1 MKSAMPRAFRF
12 SIDRGGTFT
21 DVYAEV
27 PGEPGFRVVKLLSED
42 PAHYA
47 DAPRE
52 GIRRILEEVTGQ
64 PLPREG
70 FAADAVEW
78 IRMGTTVATNALLER
93 KGARTLLVTTKG
105 FGDLLQIGNQN
116 RPRIFD
122 LEIRKPELLYAQV
135 LEVDE
140 RVRLKRSDDQQVGTV
155 GTTGEEFLVL
165 QAPSLTNLRPA
176 LEQAKAAGIEAVAV
190 VFLHAYAFPF
200 HEQQVGKLAREIG
213 FAQVSLSHEV
223 MPMVKMVARGDTT
236 MVAAYLTPHIRQ
248 YLESFRSG
256 FADGLSQAQLL
267 FMQSDGGLTA
277 ADRFQGSNAILSGP
291 AGGVVGYAL
300 TTELGQPV
308 IGFDMGGT
316 STDVS
321 RYGGEWE
328 YTHESE
334 TAGVRIQ
341 APQLDIRTVAAG
353 GGSRLFF
360 RHGRFEVGPESAGA
374 HPGPVCYR
382 KQGHLA
388 VTDAN
393 LVLGR
398 LHPDYFPK
406 IFGPHENEALD
417 CEGSRQ
423 AMRAL
428 QAEINQEMKQ
438 CGQPPRSLEE
448 VALGFLQVANE
459 TMIRPIR
466 EVSVLRGFD
475 IQEHVLA
482 CFGGAGGQHAC
493 ALAREL
499 GISTVFVHRF
509 AGILSAYGIG
519 LADLATERQEPA
531 AEVLVKA
538 QDSGMEL
545 PATLQERLEALTQ
558 QAKDEL
564 QAQGCSK
571 ENLQVQRFLNLRYRG
586 TDTSLMI
593 PEPGDGDYAQA
604 FRETYRREYGFELE
618 REVLVD
624 DLRVRVV
631 SPSPG
636 LRKFPIPKA
645 TDAAVPL
652 DSTRCYFEGGWQET
666 PVFQCESLRAGHVVR
681 GPALLLQDTST
692 IVIEPDCQAEISEF
706 GDVVIAVE
714 ARSRREVGRDRDPVQ
729 LSIFGNLF
737 MSIAEQMGRTL
748 QRTAISTNIKERL
761 DFSCAVFD
769 GNGGLV
775 ANAPHQPV
783 HLGAMSEAVRQQ
795 VRLQGENLR
804 PGDVLVTN
812 HPQAGGSHL
821 PDITVI
827 TPVWHQDKPLFF
839 VASRGHHADIGG
851 ITPGSMPPFSR
862 TLAEEGA
869 CLKSFKLVEQG
880 AFNEEGITEL
890 LQAPAKL
897 PRRPGELPI
906 AGTRLL
912 ADNLS
917 DLKAQVAANQR
928 GIDLLQEMVQHW
940 SLEVVQA
947 YMQHIQDNAEEAVRQ
962 MLQRL
967 SLEAG
972 WPEVTTIAAEDC
984 LDDGSPICLQL
995 TIDRKDG
1002 SACFDFAGTG
1012 PELWGNLNTP
1022 RAVTHSAVLYALR
1035 CLIRQE
1041 IPLNQGCLNPIE
1053 IRIPEGSLL
1062 APSDEAA
1069 VVGGNVLTSQRLTDV
1084 ILKAFDAC
1092 AASQGCMNN
1101 LTFGNEG
1108 FGYYETIGGGAGAGP
1123 TWHGQSGVHTHMTN
1137 TRITDPEI
1145 LERRYPVLLRE
1156 FSIRQGSGGD
1166 GQFRGGDGLVRELEF
1181 LEPLQVAILS
1191 ERRSH
1196 SPFGMRGGL
1205 PGQRGRNL
1213 LQRKGGPLL
1222 NLGGKNEIRVQAGDR
1237 LRLETPGGGG
1247 WGAKRDR

>member
-1 MKSAMPRAFRF
+1 MANSFRF

-27 PGEPGFRVVKLLSED
+27 PGDPGFRVVKLLSED
-42 PAHYA
+42 PAHYS

-52 GIRRILEEVTGQ
+52 GIRRILEEVTGR
-64 PLPREG
+64 PYPKEG
-70 FAADAVEW
+70 FVSSDIDW

-93 KGARTLLVTTKG
+93 KGAKTLLVTTKG
-105 FGDLLQIGNQN
+105 FGDLLKIGNQN

-122 LEIRKPELLYAQV
+122 LEIRKPELLYQQV

-140 RVRLKRSDDQQVGTV
+140 RVRLSRSDDSQSGIV

-165 QAPSLTNLRPA
+165 EKPN
-176 LEQAKAAGIEAVAV
+176 LEQVRNSLEKAKQGGIEAVAV
-190 VFLHAYAFPF
+190 VFLHAYAFPQ
-200 HEQQVGKLAREIG
+200 HEQQVGALARELG
-213 FAQVSLSHEV
+213 FSQVSLSHEV

-248 YLESFRSG
+248 YLDSFRAG
-256 FADGLSQAQLL
+256 FLDGLEQSNLF

-300 TTELGQPV
+300 TTNLGKPV

-321 RYGGEWE
+321 RYSGDWE
-328 YTHESE
+328 HTHESE

-341 APQLDIRTVAAG
+341 AAQLDIRTVAAG

-360 RHGRFEVGPESAGA
+360 RQARFEVGPESAGA

-398 LHPDYFPK
+398 LHPDYFPQ
-406 IFGPHENEALD
+406 IFGSEENESLD
-417 CEGSRQ
+417 LTGART
-423 AMRAL
+423 AL
-428 QAEINQEMKQ
+428 QSLTNQINDEAASA
-438 CGQPPRSLEE
+438 GQLRRTVEE
-448 VALGFLQVANE
+448 VALGFLRVANE
-459 TMIRPIR
+459 NMIRPIR
-466 EVSVLRGFD
+466 EVSVQRGFD

-493 ALAREL
+493 ALARDL
-499 GISTVFVHRF
+499 GISLVFVHRF

-519 LADLATERQEPA
+519 LADLTTELQEPA
-531 AEVLVKA
+531 AEVLA
-538 QDSGMEL
+538 QVGDFSPALPNNLAERLTEL
-545 PATLQERLEALTQ
+545 VTQAASELQE
-558 QAKDEL
+558 
-564 QAQGCSK
+564 QGASSAT
-571 ENLQVQRFLNLRYRG
+571 LQVQRFLNLRYRG
-586 TDTSLMI
+586 TDTHLMI
-593 PEPGDGDYAQA
+593 REPDDGNYAQR
-604 FRETYRREYGFELE
+604 FRQTYLREYGFELE
-618 REVLVD
+618 REILVD

-631 SPSPG
+631 APSPS
-636 LRKFPIPKA
+636 LQKFKVSTAEGPAEPIDQ
-645 TDAAVPL
+645 TL
-652 DSTRCYFEGGWQET
+652 CYFENRWHQT
-666 PVFQCESLRAGHVVR
+666 PVFRCELLQAGHQIA

-692 IVIEPDCQAEISEF
+692 IVIEPDCRAEISEYR
-706 GDVVIAVE
+706 DVLIHVK
-714 ARSRREVGRDRDPVQ
+714 ARTHQEVGITRDPIQ

-748 QRTAISTNIKERL
+748 QRTSISTNIKERL
-761 DFSCAVFD
+761 DFSCAIFD
-769 GNGGLV
+769 STGGLV
-775 ANAPHQPV
+775 ANAPHVPV

-795 VRLQGENLR
+795 VRIQGDNLR

-827 TPVWHQDKPLFF
+827 TPCWKDEQPLFY
-839 VASRGHHADIGG
+839 VANRGHHADIGG

-862 TLAEEGA
+862 KLAEEGA
-869 CLKSFKLVEQG
+869 CLKSFKLVENG
-880 AFNEEGITEL
+880 IFNEVGITKL
-890 LQAPAKL
+890 LQAPAQL
-897 PRRPGELPI
+897 SQLPGELPI

-912 ADNLS
+912 TDNLS

-928 GIDLLQEMVQHW
+928 GIDLLQEMVQNW
-940 SLEVVQA
+940 SLEVVQG
-947 YMQHIQDNAEEAVRQ
+947 YMKHIQDNAEESVRM
-962 MLQRL
+962 MLQEL
-967 SLEAG
+967 SAREELPQVG
-972 WPEVTTIAAEDC
+972 TIHAVDY
-984 LDDGSPICLQL
+984 LDDGSPIRLAL
-995 TIDRKDG
+995 TIDRRDG

-1012 PELWGNLNTP
+1012 TELWGNLNAP
-1022 RAVTHSAVLYALR
+1022 KAVTHSAVLYALR

-1041 IPLNQGCLNPIE
+1041 MPLNQGCLNSIE
-1053 IRIPEGSLL
+1053 IRIPDGSLL
-1062 APSDEAA
+1062 SPSEEAA
-1069 VVGGNVLTSQRLTDV
+1069 VVGGNVLTSQRIIDV
-1084 ILKAFDAC
+1084 ILKAFRVC

-1101 LTFGNEG
+1101 LTFGNER

-1123 TWHGQSGVHTHMTN
+1123 SWHGQSGVHTHMTN

-1145 LERRYPVLLRE
+1145 MERRYPVLLRE
-1156 FSIRQGSGGD
+1156 FSIRKGSGGKGEFD
-1166 GQFRGGDGLVRELEF
+1166 GGDGLVRELEF
-1181 LEPLQVAILS
+1181 LEKLQVAILS

-1196 SPFGMRGGL
+1196 APYGMLGGED
-1205 PGQRGRNL
+1205 GECGRNL
-1213 LQRKGGPLL
+1213 FLRKNGQVL
-1222 NLGGKNEIRVQAGDR
+1222 NLGGKNEIQAHPHDR
-1237 LRLETPGGGG
+1237 FRIETPGGGG
-1247 WGAKRDR
+1247 WGVKKK

>member
-1 MKSAMPRAFRF
+1 MANSFRF

-42 PAHYA
+42 PAHYP

-52 GIRRILEEVTGQ
+52 GIRRILEEVTGH
-64 PLPREG
+64 PYPKEG
-70 FAADAVEW
+70 FVSSDIDW

-93 KGARTLLVTTKG
+93 KGAKTLLVITKG

-122 LEIRKPELLYAQV
+122 LEIRKPELLYQQV

-140 RVRLKRSDDQQVGTV
+140 RVRLRRADDLHPGIV
-155 GTTGEEFLVL
+155 GTTGEEFLILEKPNLEKVCN
-165 QAPSLTNLRPA
+165 SL
-176 LEQAKAAGIEAVAV
+176 EEAKQAGIEAVAV
-190 VFLHAYAFPF
+190 VFLHAYAFPQ
-200 HEQQVGKLAREIG
+200 HEQDVGALARELG
-213 FAQVSLSHEV
+213 FTQVSLSHEV

-248 YLESFRSG
+248 YLNSFRSG
-256 FADGLSQAQLL
+256 FSDGLEQSNLF

-300 TTELGQPV
+300 TTDLGKPV

-321 RYGGEWE
+321 RYGGDWE
-328 YTHESE
+328 HTRESE

-360 RHGRFEVGPESAGA
+360 RQGRFEVGPESAGA

-398 LHPDYFPK
+398 LHPDYFPQ
-406 IFGPHENEALD
+406 IFGPQENEPLD
-417 CEGSRQ
+417 
-423 AMRAL
+423 RASARTVL
-428 QAEINQEMKQ
+428 QSLTDQINDETAST
-438 CGQPPRSLEE
+438 GQSGWTVEE
-448 VALGFLQVANE
+448 VALGFLRVANE

-466 EVSVLRGFD
+466 EVSVQRGFD

-493 ALAREL
+493 ALARDL
-499 GISTVFVHRF
+499 GISLVFVHRF

-519 LADLATERQEPA
+519 LADLTTERQEPA
-531 AEVLVKA
+531 AEVLA
-538 QDSGMEL
+538 QVGDLSPTLPSNLAERLTEL
-545 PATLQERLEALTQ
+545 SAQATAELQE
-558 QAKDEL
+558 
-564 QAQGCSK
+564 QGASSST
-571 ENLQVQRFLNLRYRG
+571 LQVQHFLNLSYQG
-586 TDTSLMI
+586 TDTHLMI
-593 PEPGDGDYAQA
+593 REPEDGNYALS
-604 FRETYRREYGFELE
+604 FRQTYLREYGFELK
-618 REVLVD
+618 REILVN
-624 DLRVRVV
+624 DLRVRVI
-631 SPSPG
+631 SPSPS
-636 LRKFPIPKA
+636 LQKFKVPPSEGPAEPI
-645 TDAAVPL
+645 DQ
-652 DSTRCYFEGGWQET
+652 TRCYFENGWHQT
-666 PVFQCESLRAGHVVR
+666 PVFRCELLKAGHQIS

-692 IVIEPDCQAEISEF
+692 IVIELDCRAEISEY
-706 GDVVIAVE
+706 GDVLIHVE
-714 ARSRREVGRDRDPVQ
+714 APTHREVGITRDPIQ

-748 QRTAISTNIKERL
+748 QRTSISTNIKERL
-761 DFSCAVFD
+761 DFSCAIFD
-769 GNGGLV
+769 STGGLV
-775 ANAPHQPV
+775 ANAPHLPV

-795 VRLQGENLR
+795 VRIQGDNLR

-827 TPVWHQDKPLFF
+827 TPCWQDGQPLFY

-869 CLKSFKLVEQG
+869 CLKSFKLVENG
-880 AFNEEGITEL
+880 IFNEAGITEL
-890 LQAPAKL
+890 LEAPARI
-897 PRRPGELPI
+897 PRLPGELPI

-912 ADNLS
+912 ADNIS

-928 GIDLLQEMVQHW
+928 GIDLIQEMVEHW

-947 YMQHIQDNAEEAVRQ
+947 YMKHIQDNAEESVRL
-962 MLQRL
+962 MLQQL
-967 SLEAG
+967 SVGKNL
-972 WPEVTTIAAEDC
+972 PEVGTIYAVDY
-984 LDDGSPICLQL
+984 LDDGSPICLAL
-995 TIDRKDG
+995 TIDRRDG

-1012 PELWGNLNTP
+1012 TELWGNLNAP
-1022 RAVTHSAVLYALR
+1022 KAVTYSAVLYALR
-1035 CLIRQE
+1035 SLIHQDM
-1041 IPLNQGCLNPIE
+1041 PLNQGCLNSIK
-1053 IRIPEGSLL
+1053 IRIPNGSLL
-1062 APSDEAA
+1062 SPSEEAA
-1069 VVGGNVLTSQRLTDV
+1069 VVGGNVLTSQRITDV
-1084 ILKAFDAC
+1084 ILKAFGAC

-1101 LTFGNEG
+1101 LTFGNER

-1123 TWHGQSGVHTHMTN
+1123 SWHGQSGVHTHMTN

-1145 LERRYPVLLRE
+1145 LERHYPVLLRE
-1156 FSIRQGSGGD
+1156 FSIRKGSGGK
-1166 GQFRGGDGLVRELEF
+1166 GEFNGGDGLVRELEF
-1181 LEPLQVAILS
+1181 LEKLQVAILS

-1196 SPFGMRGGL
+1196 APYGMAGGKD
-1205 PGQRGRNL
+1205 GRCGRNL
-1213 LQRKGGPLL
+1213 FLRKNGPAL
-1222 NLGGKNEIRVQAGDR
+1222 NLGGKNEIQAQSQDR
-1237 LRLETPGGGG
+1237 FRIETPGGGG
-1247 WGAKRDR
+1247 WGQVKDS

>member
-1 MKSAMPRAFRF
+1 MANSFRF

-27 PGEPGFRVVKLLSED
+27 PGDPGFRVVKLLSED
-42 PAHYA
+42 PAHYS

-52 GIRRILEEVTGQ
+52 GIRRILEEVTGR
-64 PLPREG
+64 PYPKEG
-70 FAADAVEW
+70 FVSSDIDW

-93 KGARTLLVTTKG
+93 KGAKTLLVTTKG
-105 FGDLLQIGNQN
+105 FGDLLKIGNQN

-122 LEIRKPELLYAQV
+122 LEIRKPELLYQQV

-140 RVRLKRSDDQQVGTV
+140 RVRLSRSDDSQSGIV

-165 QAPSLTNLRPA
+165 EKPN
-176 LEQAKAAGIEAVAV
+176 LEQVRNSLEKAKQGGIEAVAV
-190 VFLHAYAFPF
+190 VFLHAYAFPQ
-200 HEQQVGKLAREIG
+200 HEQQVGALARELG
-213 FAQVSLSHEV
+213 FSQVSLSHEV

-248 YLESFRSG
+248 YLDSFRAG
-256 FADGLSQAQLL
+256 FLDGLEQSNLF

-300 TTELGQPV
+300 TTNLGKPV

-321 RYGGEWE
+321 RYSGDWE
-328 YTHESE
+328 HTHESE

-341 APQLDIRTVAAG
+341 AAQLDIRTVAAG

-360 RHGRFEVGPESAGA
+360 RQARFEVGPESAGA

-398 LHPDYFPK
+398 LHPDYFPQ
-406 IFGPHENEALD
+406 IFGSEENESLD
-417 CEGSRQ
+417 LTGART
-423 AMRAL
+423 AL
-428 QAEINQEMKQ
+428 QSLTNQINDEAASA
-438 CGQPPRSLEE
+438 GQLRRTVEE
-448 VALGFLQVANE
+448 VALGFLRVANE
-459 TMIRPIR
+459 NMIRPIR
-466 EVSVLRGFD
+466 EVSVQRGFD

-493 ALAREL
+493 ALARDL
-499 GISTVFVHRF
+499 GISLVFVHRF

-519 LADLATERQEPA
+519 LADLTTELQEPA
-531 AEVLVKA
+531 AEVLA
-538 QDSGMEL
+538 QVGDFSPALPNNLAERLTEL
-545 PATLQERLEALTQ
+545 VTQAASELQE
-558 QAKDEL
+558 
-564 QAQGCSK
+564 QGASSAT
-571 ENLQVQRFLNLRYRG
+571 LQVQRFLNLRYRG
-586 TDTSLMI
+586 TDTHLMI
-593 PEPGDGDYAQA
+593 REPDDGNYAQR
-604 FRETYRREYGFELE
+604 FRQTYLREYGFELE
-618 REVLVD
+618 REILVD

-631 SPSPG
+631 APSPS
-636 LRKFPIPKA
+636 LQKFKVPTAEGPAEPIDQ
-645 TDAAVPL
+645 TL
-652 DSTRCYFEGGWQET
+652 CYFENRWHQT
-666 PVFQCESLRAGHVVR
+666 PVFRCELLQAGHQIA

-692 IVIEPDCQAEISEF
+692 IVIEPDCRAEISEYR
-706 GDVVIAVE
+706 DVLIHVK
-714 ARSRREVGRDRDPVQ
+714 ARTHREVGITRDPIQ

-748 QRTAISTNIKERL
+748 QRTSISTNIKERL
-761 DFSCAVFD
+761 DFSCAIFD
-769 GNGGLV
+769 STGGLV
-775 ANAPHQPV
+775 ANAPHVPV

-795 VRLQGENLR
+795 VRIQGDNLR

-827 TPVWHQDKPLFF
+827 TPCWKDEQTLFY
-839 VASRGHHADIGG
+839 VANRGHHADIGG

-862 TLAEEGA
+862 KLAEEGA
-869 CLKSFKLVEQG
+869 RLKSFKLVENG
-880 AFNEEGITEL
+880 IFNEVGITEL
-890 LQAPAKL
+890 LQAPAQL
-897 PRRPGELPI
+897 SQLPGELPI

-912 ADNLS
+912 TDNLS

-928 GIDLLQEMVQHW
+928 GIDLLQEMVQNW
-940 SLEVVQA
+940 SLEVVQG
-947 YMQHIQDNAEEAVRQ
+947 YMKHIQDNAEESVRM
-962 MLQRL
+962 MLQEL
-967 SLEAG
+967 SAREELPQVG
-972 WPEVTTIAAEDC
+972 TIHAVDY
-984 LDDGSPICLQL
+984 LDDGSPIRLAL
-995 TIDRKDG
+995 TIDRRDG

-1012 PELWGNLNTP
+1012 TELWGNLNAP
-1022 RAVTHSAVLYALR
+1022 KAVTHSAVLYALR

-1041 IPLNQGCLNPIE
+1041 MPLNQGCLNSIE
-1053 IRIPEGSLL
+1053 IHIPDGSLL
-1062 APSDEAA
+1062 SPSEEAD
-1069 VVGGNVLTSQRLTDV
+1069 VVGGNVLTSQRVIDV
-1084 ILKAFDAC
+1084 ILKAFRVC

-1101 LTFGNEG
+1101 LTFGNER

-1123 TWHGQSGVHTHMTN
+1123 SWHGQSGVHTHMTN

-1145 LERRYPVLLRE
+1145 MERRYPVLLRE
-1156 FSIRQGSGGD
+1156 FSIRKGSGGKGEFD
-1166 GQFRGGDGLVRELEF
+1166 GGDGLVRELEF
-1181 LEPLQVAILS
+1181 LEKLQVAILS

-1196 SPFGMRGGL
+1196 APYGMLGGED
-1205 PGQRGRNL
+1205 GQCGRNL
-1213 LQRKGGPLL
+1213 FLRRNGQVL
-1222 NLGGKNEIRVQAGDR
+1222 NLGGKNEIQAHPHDR
-1237 LRLETPGGGG
+1237 FRIETPGGGG
-1247 WGAKRDR
+1247 WGVKKK

>member
-1 MKSAMPRAFRF
+1 MANSFRF

-42 PAHYA
+42 PAHYP

-52 GIRRILEEVTGQ
+52 GIRRILEEVTGH
-64 PLPREG
+64 PYPKEG
-70 FAADAVEW
+70 FVSSDIDW

-93 KGARTLLVTTKG
+93 KGAKTLLVITKG

-122 LEIRKPELLYAQV
+122 LEIRKPELLYQQV

-140 RVRLKRSDDQQVGTV
+140 RVRLRRADDLHPGIV
-155 GTTGEEFLVL
+155 GTTGEEFLILEKPNLEKVCN
-165 QAPSLTNLRPA
+165 SL
-176 LEQAKAAGIEAVAV
+176 EEAKQAGIKAVAV
-190 VFLHAYAFPF
+190 VFLHAYAFPQ
-200 HEQQVGKLAREIG
+200 HEQDVGALARELG
-213 FAQVSLSHEV
+213 FTQVSLSHEV

-248 YLESFRSG
+248 YLNSFRSG
-256 FADGLSQAQLL
+256 FSDGLEQSNLF

-300 TTELGQPV
+300 TTDLGKPV

-321 RYGGEWE
+321 RYGGDWE
-328 YTHESE
+328 HTRESE

-360 RHGRFEVGPESAGA
+360 RQGRFEVGPESAGA

-398 LHPDYFPK
+398 LHPDYFPQ
-406 IFGPHENEALD
+406 IFGLQENEPLD
-417 CEGSRQ
+417 LAGARTV
-423 AMRAL
+423 L
-428 QAEINQEMKQ
+428 QSLTDQINDETAST
-438 CGQPPRSLEE
+438 GQSGWTVEE
-448 VALGFLQVANE
+448 VALGFLRVANE

-466 EVSVLRGFD
+466 EVSVQRGFD

-493 ALAREL
+493 ALARDL
-499 GISTVFVHRF
+499 GISLVFVHRF

-519 LADLATERQEPA
+519 LADLTTERQEPA
-531 AEVLVKA
+531 AEVLA
-538 QDSGMEL
+538 QVGDLSPTLPSNLAERLTEL
-545 PATLQERLEALTQ
+545 SAQAAAELQE
-558 QAKDEL
+558 
-564 QAQGCSK
+564 QGASSST
-571 ENLQVQRFLNLRYRG
+571 LQVQHFLNLSYQG
-586 TDTSLMI
+586 TDTHLMI
-593 PEPGDGDYAQA
+593 REPEDGNYALS
-604 FRETYRREYGFELE
+604 FRQTYLREYGFELE
-618 REVLVD
+618 REILVN
-624 DLRVRVV
+624 DLRVRVI
-631 SPSPG
+631 SPSPS
-636 LRKFPIPKA
+636 LQKFKVPPSEGPAEPI
-645 TDAAVPL
+645 DQ
-652 DSTRCYFEGGWQET
+652 TRCYFENGWHQT
-666 PVFQCESLRAGHVVR
+666 PVFRCELLKAGHQIS

-692 IVIEPDCQAEISEF
+692 IVIELDCRAEISEY
-706 GDVVIAVE
+706 GDVLIHVE
-714 ARSRREVGRDRDPVQ
+714 APTHREVGITRDPIH

-748 QRTAISTNIKERL
+748 QRTSISTNIKERL
-761 DFSCAVFD
+761 DFSCAIFD
-769 GNGGLV
+769 STGGLV
-775 ANAPHQPV
+775 ANAPHLPV

-795 VRLQGENLR
+795 VRIQGDNLR

-827 TPVWHQDKPLFF
+827 TPCWQDGQPLFY

-869 CLKSFKLVEQG
+869 CLKSFKLVENG
-880 AFNEEGITEL
+880 IFNEAGITEL
-890 LQAPAKL
+890 LEAPARI
-897 PRRPGELPI
+897 PRLPGELPI

-912 ADNLS
+912 ADNIS

-928 GIDLLQEMVQHW
+928 GIDLIQEMVEHW

-947 YMQHIQDNAEEAVRQ
+947 YMKHIQDNAEESVRL
-962 MLQRL
+962 MLQQL
-967 SLEAG
+967 SVGKNL
-972 WPEVTTIAAEDC
+972 PEVGTIHAVDY
-984 LDDGSPICLQL
+984 LDDGSPICLAL
-995 TIDRKDG
+995 TIDRHDG

-1012 PELWGNLNTP
+1012 TELWGNLNAP
-1022 RAVTHSAVLYALR
+1022 KAVTYSAVLYALR
-1035 CLIRQE
+1035 SLIRQDM
-1041 IPLNQGCLNPIE
+1041 PLNQGCLNSIK
-1053 IRIPEGSLL
+1053 IRIPNGSLL
-1062 APSDEAA
+1062 SPSEEAA
-1069 VVGGNVLTSQRLTDV
+1069 VVGGNVLTSQRITDV
-1084 ILKAFDAC
+1084 ILKAFGAC

-1101 LTFGNEG
+1101 LTFGNER

-1123 TWHGQSGVHTHMTN
+1123 SWHGQSGVHTHMTN

-1156 FSIRQGSGGD
+1156 FSIRKGSGGK
-1166 GQFRGGDGLVRELEF
+1166 GEFNGGDGLVRELEF
-1181 LEPLQVAILS
+1181 LEKLQVAILS

-1196 SPFGMRGGL
+1196 APYGMAGGKD
-1205 PGQRGRNL
+1205 GRCGRNL
-1213 LQRKGGPLL
+1213 FLRKNGPAL
-1222 NLGGKNEIRVQAGDR
+1222 NLGGKNEIQAQSQDR
-1237 LRLETPGGGG
+1237 FRIETPGGGG
-1247 WGAKRDR
+1247 WGQVKDS

>member
-1 MKSAMPRAFRF
+1 MVNSFRF

-42 PAHYA
+42 PAHYP

-52 GIRRILEEVTGQ
+52 GIRRILEEVTGR
-64 PLPREG
+64 PYPKEG
-70 FAADAVEW
+70 FVSSDIDW

-93 KGARTLLVTTKG
+93 KGAKTLLVITKG

-122 LEIRKPELLYAQV
+122 LEIRKPELLYQQV
-135 LEVDE
+135 LEIDE
-140 RVRLKRSDDQQVGTV
+140 RVRLRRTDESMPGVV
-155 GTTGEEFLVL
+155 GTTGEEFLILEKPNL
-165 QAPSLTNLRPA
+165 QQVRASL
-176 LEQAKAAGIEAVAV
+176 EEAKQSGIEAVAV
-190 VFLHAYAFPF
+190 VFLHAYAFPK
-200 HEQQVGKLAREIG
+200 HEQQVGALARELG

-248 YLESFRSG
+248 YLDSFRSG
-256 FADGLSQAQLL
+256 FSDGLKQSNLF

-277 ADRFQGSNAILSGP
+277 ADHFQGSNAILSGP

-300 TTELGQPV
+300 TTDLGKPV

-321 RYGGEWE
+321 RYGGYWE
-328 YTHESE
+328 HTHESE

-360 RHGRFEVGPESAGA
+360 RQGRFEVGPESAGA

-382 KQGHLA
+382 KHGHLA

-398 LHPDYFPK
+398 LHPDYFPQ
-406 IFGPHENEALD
+406 IFGPHENEPLD
-417 CEGSRQ
+417 LVGARTV
-423 AMRAL
+423 L
-428 QAEINQEMKQ
+428 QSLTDQINHEAASA
-438 CGQPPRSLEE
+438 GQPSWSVEE
-448 VALGFLQVANE
+448 VALGFLRVANE

-466 EVSVLRGFD
+466 EVSVQRGFD

-493 ALAREL
+493 ALARDL
-499 GISTVFVHRF
+499 GISLVFVHRF

-519 LADLATERQEPA
+519 LADLTIERQEPA
-531 AEVLVKA
+531 AEVLA
-538 QDSGMEL
+538 QVGDLSPTLPINLAERLTEL
-545 PATLQERLEALTQ
+545 AHQAASELQE
-558 QAKDEL
+558 
-564 QAQGCSK
+564 QGASYST
-571 ENLQVQRFLNLRYRG
+571 LQVQRFLNLRYQG
-586 TDTSLMI
+586 TDTNLMI
-593 PEPGDGDYAQA
+593 REPEDGNYAQS
-604 FRETYRREYGFELE
+604 FRQTYLREFGFELD
-618 REVLVD
+618 REILVD

-631 SPSPG
+631 SPSPS
-636 LRKFPIPKA
+636 LQKFKVPPAEGTAQPI
-645 TDAAVPL
+645 DQ
-652 DSTRCYFEGGWQET
+652 TRCYFENGWVQT
-666 PVFQCESLRAGHVVR
+666 PVFRCELLQAGHHIA

-692 IVIEPDCQAEISEF
+692 IVIEPDCRAEISEY
-706 GDVVIAVE
+706 GDVLIHVD
-714 ARSRREVGRDRDPVQ
+714 ARTHREVGITQDPIQ

-748 QRTAISTNIKERL
+748 QRTSISTNIKERL
-761 DFSCAVFD
+761 DFSCAIFD
-769 GNGGLV
+769 STGGLV
-775 ANAPHQPV
+775 ANAPHLPV

-795 VRLQGENLR
+795 VWIQGNNLR

-827 TPVWHQDKPLFF
+827 TPCWQDGQPLFY

-869 CLKSFKLVEQG
+869 RLKSFKLVEKG
-880 AFNEEGITEL
+880 IFNETGITEL
-890 LQAPAKL
+890 LKAPAQV
-897 PRRPGELPI
+897 PRLPGELPI
-906 AGTRLL
+906 AGARLL
-912 ADNLS
+912 ADNIS

-928 GIDLLQEMVQHW
+928 GIDLLQEMIEHW
-940 SLEVVQA
+940 SLEGVQA
-947 YMQHIQDNAEEAVRQ
+947 YMKHIQDNAEQSVRL
-962 MLQRL
+962 MLQQL
-967 SLEAG
+967 SVRENL
-972 WPEVTTIAAEDC
+972 PEVGTIHAVDY
-984 LDDGSPICLQL
+984 LDDGSPICLAL
-995 TIDRKDG
+995 TIDRRDG

-1012 PELWGNLNTP
+1012 TELWGNLNTP
-1022 RAVTHSAVLYALR
+1022 RAVTYSAVLYALR
-1035 CLIRQE
+1035 CLIHQDM
-1041 IPLNQGCLNPIE
+1041 PLNQGCLNSIE
-1053 IRIPEGSLL
+1053 VRIPEGSLL
-1062 APSDEAA
+1062 SPSEEAA
-1069 VVGGNVLTSQRLTDV
+1069 VVGGNVLTSQRITDV
-1084 ILKAFDAC
+1084 ILKAFGAC

-1101 LTFGNEG
+1101 LTFGNER

-1123 TWHGQSGVHTHMTN
+1123 GWHGQSGVHTHMTN

-1156 FSIRQGSGGD
+1156 FSIRKGSGGE
-1166 GQFRGGDGLVRELEF
+1166 GEFNGGDGLVRELEF
-1181 LEPLQVAILS
+1181 LEKLQVAILS

-1196 SPFGMRGGL
+1196 APYGMAGGED
-1205 PGQRGRNL
+1205 GRCGRNL
-1213 LQRKGGPLL
+1213 FLLNNGPTL
-1222 NLGGKNEIRVQAGDR
+1222 NLGGKNEILAQPGDR
-1237 LRLETPGGGG
+1237 FRIETPGGGG
-1247 WGAKRDR
+1247 WGVIKK

>member
-1 MKSAMPRAFRF
+1 MANSFRF

-27 PGEPGFRVVKLLSED
+27 PGDPGFRVVKLLSED
-42 PAHYA
+42 PAHYS

-52 GIRRILEEVTGQ
+52 GIRRILEEVTGR
-64 PLPREG
+64 PYPKEG
-70 FAADAVEW
+70 FVSSDIDW

-93 KGARTLLVTTKG
+93 KGAKTLLVTTKG
-105 FGDLLQIGNQN
+105 FGDLLKIGNQN

-122 LEIRKPELLYAQV
+122 LEIRKPELLYQQV

-140 RVRLKRSDDQQVGTV
+140 RVRLSRSDDSQSGIV

-165 QAPSLTNLRPA
+165 EKPN
-176 LEQAKAAGIEAVAV
+176 LEQVRNSLEKAKQGGIEAVAV
-190 VFLHAYAFPF
+190 VFLHAYAFPQ
-200 HEQQVGKLAREIG
+200 HEQQVGALARELG
-213 FAQVSLSHEV
+213 FSQVSLSHEV

-248 YLESFRSG
+248 YLDSFRAG
-256 FADGLSQAQLL
+256 FLDGLEQSSLF

-300 TTELGQPV
+300 TTNLGKPV

-321 RYGGEWE
+321 RYSGDWE
-328 YTHESE
+328 HTHESE

-341 APQLDIRTVAAG
+341 AAQLDIRTVAAG

-360 RHGRFEVGPESAGA
+360 RQGRFEVGPESAGA

-398 LHPDYFPK
+398 LHPDYFPQ
-406 IFGPHENEALD
+406 IFGSEENESLD
-417 CEGSRQ
+417 LTGART
-423 AMRAL
+423 AL
-428 QAEINQEMKQ
+428 QSLTNQINDEAASA
-438 CGQPPRSLEE
+438 GQLRRTVEE
-448 VALGFLQVANE
+448 VALGFLRVANE
-459 TMIRPIR
+459 NMIRPIR
-466 EVSVLRGFD
+466 EVSVQRGFD

-493 ALAREL
+493 ALARDL
-499 GISTVFVHRF
+499 GISLVFVHRF

-519 LADLATERQEPA
+519 LADLTTELQEPA
-531 AEVLVKA
+531 ADVLA
-538 QDSGMEL
+538 QVGDFSPALPNNLAERLTEL
-545 PATLQERLEALTQ
+545 VTQAASELQE
-558 QAKDEL
+558 
-564 QAQGCSK
+564 QGASSAT
-571 ENLQVQRFLNLRYRG
+571 LQVQRFLNLRYRG
-586 TDTSLMI
+586 TDTHLMI
-593 PEPGDGDYAQA
+593 REPDDGNYAQR
-604 FRETYRREYGFELE
+604 FRQTYLREYGFELE
-618 REVLVD
+618 REILVD

-631 SPSPG
+631 APSPS
-636 LRKFPIPKA
+636 LQKFKVPTAEGPAEPIDQ
-645 TDAAVPL
+645 TL
-652 DSTRCYFEGGWQET
+652 CYFENRWHQT
-666 PVFQCESLRAGHVVR
+666 PVFRCELLQAGHQIA

-692 IVIEPDCQAEISEF
+692 IVIEPDCRAEISEYR
-706 GDVVIAVE
+706 DVLIHVK
-714 ARSRREVGRDRDPVQ
+714 ARTHREVGITRDPIQ

-748 QRTAISTNIKERL
+748 QRTSISTNIKERL
-761 DFSCAVFD
+761 DFSCAIFD
-769 GNGGLV
+769 STGGLV
-775 ANAPHQPV
+775 ANAPHVPV

-795 VRLQGENLR
+795 VRIQGDNLR

-827 TPVWHQDKPLFF
+827 TPCWKDEQPLFY
-839 VASRGHHADIGG
+839 VANRGHHADIGG

-862 TLAEEGA
+862 KLAEEGA
-869 CLKSFKLVEQG
+869 CLKSFKLVENG
-880 AFNEEGITEL
+880 IFNEVGITEL
-890 LQAPAKL
+890 LQAPAQL
-897 PRRPGELPI
+897 SQLPGELPI

-912 ADNLS
+912 TDNLS

-928 GIDLLQEMVQHW
+928 GIDLLQEMVQNW
-940 SLEVVQA
+940 SLEVVQG
-947 YMQHIQDNAEEAVRQ
+947 YMKHIQDNAEESVRM
-962 MLQRL
+962 MLQEL
-967 SLEAG
+967 SAREELPQVG
-972 WPEVTTIAAEDC
+972 TIHAVDY
-984 LDDGSPICLQL
+984 LDDGSPIRLAL
-995 TIDRKDG
+995 TIDRRDG

-1012 PELWGNLNTP
+1012 TELWGNLNAP
-1022 RAVTHSAVLYALR
+1022 KAVTHSAVLYALR

-1041 IPLNQGCLNPIE
+1041 MPLNQGCLNSIE
-1053 IRIPEGSLL
+1053 IRIPDGSLL
-1062 APSDEAA
+1062 SPSEEAA
-1069 VVGGNVLTSQRLTDV
+1069 VVGGNVLTSQRVIDV
-1084 ILKAFDAC
+1084 ILKAFRVC

-1101 LTFGNEG
+1101 LTFGNER

-1123 TWHGQSGVHTHMTN
+1123 SWHGQSGVHTHMTN

-1145 LERRYPVLLRE
+1145 MERRYPVLLRE
-1156 FSIRQGSGGD
+1156 FSIRKGSGGKGEFD
-1166 GQFRGGDGLVRELEF
+1166 GGDGLVRELEF
-1181 LEPLQVAILS
+1181 LEKLQVAILS

-1196 SPFGMRGGL
+1196 APYGMLGGED
-1205 PGQRGRNL
+1205 GQCGRNL
-1213 LQRKGGPLL
+1213 FLRRNGQVL
-1222 NLGGKNEIRVQAGDR
+1222 NLGGKNEIQAHPHDR
-1237 LRLETPGGGG
+1237 FRIETPGGGG
-1247 WGAKRDR
+1247 WGVKKK

>member
-1 MKSAMPRAFRF
+1 MANSFRF

-27 PGEPGFRVVKLLSED
+27 PGDPGFRVVKLLSED
-42 PAHYA
+42 PAHYS

-52 GIRRILEEVTGQ
+52 GIRRILEEVTGR
-64 PLPREG
+64 PYPKEG
-70 FAADAVEW
+70 FVSSDIDW

-93 KGARTLLVTTKG
+93 KGAKTLLVTTKG
-105 FGDLLQIGNQN
+105 FGDLLKIGNQN

-122 LEIRKPELLYAQV
+122 LEIRKPELLYQQV

-140 RVRLKRSDDQQVGTV
+140 RVRLSRSDDSQSGIV

-165 QAPSLTNLRPA
+165 EKPN
-176 LEQAKAAGIEAVAV
+176 LEQVRNSLEKAKQGGIEAVAV
-190 VFLHAYAFPF
+190 VFLHAYAFPQ
-200 HEQQVGKLAREIG
+200 HEQQVGALARELG
-213 FAQVSLSHEV
+213 FSQVSLSHEV

-248 YLESFRSG
+248 YLDSFRAG
-256 FADGLSQAQLL
+256 FLDGLEQSSLF

-300 TTELGQPV
+300 TTNLGKPV

-321 RYGGEWE
+321 RYSGDWE
-328 YTHESE
+328 HTHESE

-341 APQLDIRTVAAG
+341 AAQLDIRTVAAG

-360 RHGRFEVGPESAGA
+360 RQARFEVGPESAGA

-398 LHPDYFPK
+398 LHPDYFPQ
-406 IFGPHENEALD
+406 IFGSEENESLD
-417 CEGSRQ
+417 LTGART
-423 AMRAL
+423 AL
-428 QAEINQEMKQ
+428 QSLTNQINDEAASA
-438 CGQPPRSLEE
+438 GQLRRTVEE
-448 VALGFLQVANE
+448 VALGFLRVANE
-459 TMIRPIR
+459 NMIRPIR
-466 EVSVLRGFD
+466 EVSVQRGFD

-493 ALAREL
+493 ALARDL
-499 GISTVFVHRF
+499 GISLVFVHRF

-519 LADLATERQEPA
+519 LADLTTELQEPA
-531 AEVLVKA
+531 AEVLA
-538 QDSGMEL
+538 QVGDFSPALPNNLAERLTEL
-545 PATLQERLEALTQ
+545 VTQAASELQE
-558 QAKDEL
+558 
-564 QAQGCSK
+564 QGASSAT
-571 ENLQVQRFLNLRYRG
+571 LQVQRFLNLRYRG
-586 TDTSLMI
+586 TDTHLMI
-593 PEPGDGDYAQA
+593 REPDDGNYAQR
-604 FRETYRREYGFELE
+604 FRQTYLREYGFELE
-618 REVLVD
+618 REILVD

-631 SPSPG
+631 APSPS
-636 LRKFPIPKA
+636 LQKFKVPTAEGPAEPIDQ
-645 TDAAVPL
+645 TL
-652 DSTRCYFEGGWQET
+652 CYFENRWHQT
-666 PVFQCESLRAGHVVR
+666 PVFRCELLQAGHQIA

-692 IVIEPDCQAEISEF
+692 IVIEPDCRAEISEYR
-706 GDVVIAVE
+706 DVLIHVK
-714 ARSRREVGRDRDPVQ
+714 ARTHREVGITRDPIQ

-748 QRTAISTNIKERL
+748 QRTSISTNIKERL
-761 DFSCAVFD
+761 DFSCAIFD
-769 GNGGLV
+769 STGGLV
-775 ANAPHQPV
+775 ANAPHVPV

-795 VRLQGENLR
+795 VRIQGDNLR

-827 TPVWHQDKPLFF
+827 TPCWKDEQPLFY
-839 VASRGHHADIGG
+839 VANRGHHADIGG

-862 TLAEEGA
+862 KLAEEGA
-869 CLKSFKLVEQG
+869 CLKSFKLVENG
-880 AFNEEGITEL
+880 IFNEVGITEL
-890 LQAPAKL
+890 LQAPAQL
-897 PRRPGELPI
+897 SQLPGELPI

-912 ADNLS
+912 TDNLS

-928 GIDLLQEMVQHW
+928 GIDLLQEMVQNW
-940 SLEVVQA
+940 SLEVVQG
-947 YMQHIQDNAEEAVRQ
+947 YMKHIQDNAEESVRM
-962 MLQRL
+962 MLQEL
-967 SLEAG
+967 SAREELPQVG
-972 WPEVTTIAAEDC
+972 TIHAVDY
-984 LDDGSPICLQL
+984 LDDGSPIRLAL
-995 TIDRKDG
+995 TIDRRDG

-1012 PELWGNLNTP
+1012 TELWGNLNAP
-1022 RAVTHSAVLYALR
+1022 KAVTHSAVLYALR

-1041 IPLNQGCLNPIE
+1041 MPLNQGCLNSIE
-1053 IRIPEGSLL
+1053 IRIPDGSLL
-1062 APSDEAA
+1062 SPSEEAA
-1069 VVGGNVLTSQRLTDV
+1069 VVGGNVLTSQRVIDV
-1084 ILKAFDAC
+1084 ILKAFRVC

-1101 LTFGNEG
+1101 LTFGNER

-1123 TWHGQSGVHTHMTN
+1123 SWHGQSGVHTHMTN

-1145 LERRYPVLLRE
+1145 MERRYPVLLRE
-1156 FSIRQGSGGD
+1156 FSIRKGSGGKGEFD
-1166 GQFRGGDGLVRELEF
+1166 GGDGLVRELEF
-1181 LEPLQVAILS
+1181 LEKLQVAILS

-1196 SPFGMRGGL
+1196 APYGMLGGED
-1205 PGQRGRNL
+1205 GQCGRNL
-1213 LQRKGGPLL
+1213 FLRRNGQVL
-1222 NLGGKNEIRVQAGDR
+1222 NLGGKNEIQAHPHDR
-1237 LRLETPGGGG
+1237 FRIETPGGGG
-1247 WGAKRDR
+1247 WGVKKK

>member
-1 MKSAMPRAFRF
+1 MANSFRF

-27 PGEPGFRVVKLLSED
+27 PGDPGFRVVKLLSED
-42 PAHYA
+42 PAHYS

-52 GIRRILEEVTGQ
+52 GIRRILEEVTGR
-64 PLPREG
+64 PYPKEG
-70 FAADAVEW
+70 FVSSDIDW

-93 KGARTLLVTTKG
+93 KGAKTLLVTTKG
-105 FGDLLQIGNQN
+105 FGDLLKIGNQN

-122 LEIRKPELLYAQV
+122 LEIRKPELLYQQV

-140 RVRLKRSDDQQVGTV
+140 RVRLSRSDDSQSGIV

-165 QAPSLTNLRPA
+165 EKPN
-176 LEQAKAAGIEAVAV
+176 LEQVRNSLEKAKQGGIEAVAV
-190 VFLHAYAFPF
+190 VFLHAYAFPQ
-200 HEQQVGKLAREIG
+200 HEQQVGALARELG
-213 FAQVSLSHEV
+213 FSQVSLSHEV

-248 YLESFRSG
+248 YLDSFRAG
-256 FADGLSQAQLL
+256 FLDGLEQSNLF

-300 TTELGQPV
+300 TTNLGKPV

-321 RYGGEWE
+321 RYSGDWE
-328 YTHESE
+328 HTHESE

-341 APQLDIRTVAAG
+341 AAQLDIRTVAAG

-360 RHGRFEVGPESAGA
+360 RQARFEVGPESAGA

-398 LHPDYFPK
+398 LHPDYFPQ
-406 IFGPHENEALD
+406 IFGSEENESLD
-417 CEGSRQ
+417 LTGART
-423 AMRAL
+423 AL
-428 QAEINQEMKQ
+428 QSLTNQINDEAASA
-438 CGQPPRSLEE
+438 GQLRRTVEE
-448 VALGFLQVANE
+448 VALGFLRVANE
-459 TMIRPIR
+459 NMIRPIR
-466 EVSVLRGFD
+466 EVSVQRGFD

-493 ALAREL
+493 ALARDL
-499 GISTVFVHRF
+499 GISLVFVHRF

-519 LADLATERQEPA
+519 LADLTTELQEPA
-531 AEVLVKA
+531 AEVLA
-538 QDSGMEL
+538 QVGDFSPALPNNLAERLTEL
-545 PATLQERLEALTQ
+545 VTQAASELQE
-558 QAKDEL
+558 
-564 QAQGCSK
+564 QGASSAT
-571 ENLQVQRFLNLRYRG
+571 LQVQRFLNLRYRG
-586 TDTSLMI
+586 TDTHLMI
-593 PEPGDGDYAQA
+593 REPDDGNYAQR
-604 FRETYRREYGFELE
+604 FRQTYLREYGFELE
-618 REVLVD
+618 REILVD

-631 SPSPG
+631 APSPS
-636 LRKFPIPKA
+636 LQKFKVSTAEGPAEPIDQ
-645 TDAAVPL
+645 TL
-652 DSTRCYFEGGWQET
+652 CYFENRWHQT
-666 PVFQCESLRAGHVVR
+666 PVFRCELLQAGHQIA

-692 IVIEPDCQAEISEF
+692 IVIEPDCRAEISEYR
-706 GDVVIAVE
+706 DVLIHVK
-714 ARSRREVGRDRDPVQ
+714 ARTHQEVGITRDPIQ

-748 QRTAISTNIKERL
+748 QRTSISTNIKERL
-761 DFSCAVFD
+761 DFSCAIFD
-769 GNGGLV
+769 STGGLV
-775 ANAPHQPV
+775 ANAPHVPV

-795 VRLQGENLR
+795 VRIQGDNLR

-827 TPVWHQDKPLFF
+827 TPCWKDEQPLFY
-839 VASRGHHADIGG
+839 VANRGHHADIGG

-862 TLAEEGA
+862 KLAEEGA
-869 CLKSFKLVEQG
+869 RLKSFKLVENG
-880 AFNEEGITEL
+880 IFNEVGITEL
-890 LQAPAKL
+890 LQAPAQL
-897 PRRPGELPI
+897 SQLPGELPI

-912 ADNLS
+912 TDNLS

-928 GIDLLQEMVQHW
+928 GIDLLQEMVQNW
-940 SLEVVQA
+940 SLEVVQG
-947 YMQHIQDNAEEAVRQ
+947 YMKHIQDNAEESVRM
-962 MLQRL
+962 MLQEL
-967 SLEAG
+967 SAREELPQVG
-972 WPEVTTIAAEDC
+972 TIHAVDY
-984 LDDGSPICLQL
+984 LDDGSPIRLAL
-995 TIDRKDG
+995 TIDRRDG

-1012 PELWGNLNTP
+1012 TELWGNLNAP
-1022 RAVTHSAVLYALR
+1022 KAVTHSAVLYALR

-1041 IPLNQGCLNPIE
+1041 MPLNQGCLNSIE
-1053 IRIPEGSLL
+1053 IRIPDGSLL
-1062 APSDEAA
+1062 SPSEEAA
-1069 VVGGNVLTSQRLTDV
+1069 VVGGNVLTSQRIIDV
-1084 ILKAFDAC
+1084 ILKAFRVC

-1101 LTFGNEG
+1101 LTFGNER

-1123 TWHGQSGVHTHMTN
+1123 SWHGQSGVHTHMTN

-1145 LERRYPVLLRE
+1145 MERRYPVLLRE
-1156 FSIRQGSGGD
+1156 FSIRKGSGGKGEFD
-1166 GQFRGGDGLVRELEF
+1166 GGDGLVRELEF
-1181 LEPLQVAILS
+1181 LEKLQVAILS

-1196 SPFGMRGGL
+1196 APYGMLGGED
-1205 PGQRGRNL
+1205 GQSGRNL
-1213 LQRKGGPLL
+1213 FLRRNGQVL
-1222 NLGGKNEIRVQAGDR
+1222 NLGGKNEIQAHPHDR
-1237 LRLETPGGGG
+1237 FRIETPGGGG
-1247 WGAKRDR
+1247 WGVKKK

>member
-1 MKSAMPRAFRF
+1 MANSFRF

-27 PGEPGFRVVKLLSED
+27 PGDPGFRVVKLLSED
-42 PAHYA
+42 PAHYS

-52 GIRRILEEVTGQ
+52 GIRRILEEVTGR
-64 PLPREG
+64 PYPKEG
-70 FAADAVEW
+70 FVSSDIDW

-93 KGARTLLVTTKG
+93 KGAKTLLVTTKG
-105 FGDLLQIGNQN
+105 FGDLLKIGNQN

-122 LEIRKPELLYAQV
+122 LEIRKPELLYQQV

-140 RVRLKRSDDQQVGTV
+140 RVRLSRSDDSQSGIV

-165 QAPSLTNLRPA
+165 EKPN
-176 LEQAKAAGIEAVAV
+176 LEQVRNSLEKAKQGGIEAVAV
-190 VFLHAYAFPF
+190 VFLHAYAFPQ
-200 HEQQVGKLAREIG
+200 HEQQVGALARELG
-213 FAQVSLSHEV
+213 FSQVSLSHEV

-248 YLESFRSG
+248 YLDSFRAG
-256 FADGLSQAQLL
+256 FLDGLEQSNLF

-300 TTELGQPV
+300 TTNLGKPV

-321 RYGGEWE
+321 RYSGDWE
-328 YTHESE
+328 HTHESE

-341 APQLDIRTVAAG
+341 AAQLDIRTVAAG

-360 RHGRFEVGPESAGA
+360 RQARFEVGPESAGA

-398 LHPDYFPK
+398 LHPDYFPQ
-406 IFGPHENEALD
+406 IFGSEENESLD
-417 CEGSRQ
+417 LTGART
-423 AMRAL
+423 AL
-428 QAEINQEMKQ
+428 QSLTNQINDEAASA
-438 CGQPPRSLEE
+438 GQLRRTVEE
-448 VALGFLQVANE
+448 VALGFLRVANE

-466 EVSVLRGFD
+466 EVSVQRGFD

-493 ALAREL
+493 ALARDL
-499 GISTVFVHRF
+499 GISLVFVHRF

-519 LADLATERQEPA
+519 LADLTTELQEPA
-531 AEVLVKA
+531 AEVLA
-538 QDSGMEL
+538 QVGDFSPALPNNLAERLTEL
-545 PATLQERLEALTQ
+545 VTQAASELQE
-558 QAKDEL
+558 
-564 QAQGCSK
+564 QGASSAT
-571 ENLQVQRFLNLRYRG
+571 LQVQRFLNLRYRG
-586 TDTSLMI
+586 TDTHLMI
-593 PEPGDGDYAQA
+593 REPDDGNYAQR
-604 FRETYRREYGFELE
+604 FRQTYLREYGFELE
-618 REVLVD
+618 REILVD

-631 SPSPG
+631 APSPS
-636 LRKFPIPKA
+636 LQKFKVSTAEGPAEPIDQ
-645 TDAAVPL
+645 TL
-652 DSTRCYFEGGWQET
+652 CYFENRWHQT
-666 PVFQCESLRAGHVVR
+666 PVFRCELLQAGHQIA

-692 IVIEPDCQAEISEF
+692 IVIEPDCRAEISEYR
-706 GDVVIAVE
+706 DVLIHVK
-714 ARSRREVGRDRDPVQ
+714 ARTHQEVGITRDPIQ

-748 QRTAISTNIKERL
+748 QRTSISTNIKERL
-761 DFSCAVFD
+761 DFSCAIFD
-769 GNGGLV
+769 STGGLV
-775 ANAPHQPV
+775 ANAPHVPV

-795 VRLQGENLR
+795 VRIQGDNLR

-827 TPVWHQDKPLFF
+827 TPCWKDEQPLFY
-839 VASRGHHADIGG
+839 VANRGHHADIGG

-862 TLAEEGA
+862 KLAEEGA
-869 CLKSFKLVEQG
+869 RLKSFKLVENG
-880 AFNEEGITEL
+880 IFNEVGITEL
-890 LQAPAKL
+890 LQAPAQL
-897 PRRPGELPI
+897 SQLPGELPI

-912 ADNLS
+912 TDNLS

-928 GIDLLQEMVQHW
+928 GIDLLQEMVQNW
-940 SLEVVQA
+940 SLEVVQG
-947 YMQHIQDNAEEAVRQ
+947 YMKHIQDNAEESVRM
-962 MLQRL
+962 MLQEL
-967 SLEAG
+967 SAREELPQVG
-972 WPEVTTIAAEDC
+972 TIHAVDY
-984 LDDGSPICLQL
+984 LDDGSPIRLAL
-995 TIDRKDG
+995 TIDRRDG

-1012 PELWGNLNTP
+1012 TELWGNLNAP
-1022 RAVTHSAVLYALR
+1022 KAVTHSAVLYALR

-1041 IPLNQGCLNPIE
+1041 MPLNQGCLNSIE
-1053 IRIPEGSLL
+1053 IRIPDGSLL
-1062 APSDEAA
+1062 SPSEEAA
-1069 VVGGNVLTSQRLTDV
+1069 VVGGNVLTSQRIIDV
-1084 ILKAFDAC
+1084 ILKAFRVC

-1101 LTFGNEG
+1101 LTFGNER

-1123 TWHGQSGVHTHMTN
+1123 SWHGQSGVHTHMTN

-1145 LERRYPVLLRE
+1145 MERRYPVLLRE
-1156 FSIRQGSGGD
+1156 FSIRKGSGGKGEFD
-1166 GQFRGGDGLVRELEF
+1166 GGDGLVRELEF
-1181 LEPLQVAILS
+1181 LEKLQVAILS

-1196 SPFGMRGGL
+1196 APYGMLGGED
-1205 PGQRGRNL
+1205 GQSGRNL
-1213 LQRKGGPLL
+1213 FLRRNGQVL
-1222 NLGGKNEIRVQAGDR
+1222 NLGGKNEIQAHPHDR
-1237 LRLETPGGGG
+1237 FRIETPGGGG
-1247 WGAKRDR
+1247 WGVKKK

>member
-1 MKSAMPRAFRF
+1 MANSFRF

-27 PGEPGFRVVKLLSED
+27 PGDPGFRVVKLLSED
-42 PAHYA
+42 PAHYS

-52 GIRRILEEVTGQ
+52 GIRRILEEVTGR
-64 PLPREG
+64 PYPKEG
-70 FAADAVEW
+70 FVSSDIDW

-93 KGARTLLVTTKG
+93 KGAKTLLVTTKG
-105 FGDLLQIGNQN
+105 FGDLLKIGNQN

-122 LEIRKPELLYAQV
+122 LEIRKPELLYQQV

-140 RVRLKRSDDQQVGTV
+140 RVRLSRSDDSQSGIVGI
-155 GTTGEEFLVL
+155 TGEEFLVL
-165 QAPSLTNLRPA
+165 EKPN
-176 LEQAKAAGIEAVAV
+176 LEQVRNSLEKAKQGGIEAVAV
-190 VFLHAYAFPF
+190 VFLHAYAFPQ
-200 HEQQVGKLAREIG
+200 HEQQVGALARELG
-213 FAQVSLSHEV
+213 FSQVSLSHEV

-248 YLESFRSG
+248 YLDSFRAG
-256 FADGLSQAQLL
+256 FLDGLEQSNLF

-300 TTELGQPV
+300 TTNLGKPV

-321 RYGGEWE
+321 RYSGDWE
-328 YTHESE
+328 HTHESE

-341 APQLDIRTVAAG
+341 AAQLDIRTVAAG

-360 RHGRFEVGPESAGA
+360 RQARFEVGPESAGA

-398 LHPDYFPK
+398 LHPDYFPQ
-406 IFGPHENEALD
+406 IFGSEENESLD
-417 CEGSRQ
+417 LTGART
-423 AMRAL
+423 AL
-428 QAEINQEMKQ
+428 QSLTNQINDEAASA
-438 CGQPPRSLEE
+438 GQLRRTVEE
-448 VALGFLQVANE
+448 VALGFLRVANE

-466 EVSVLRGFD
+466 EVSVQRGFD

-493 ALAREL
+493 ALARDL
-499 GISTVFVHRF
+499 GISLVFVHRF

-519 LADLATERQEPA
+519 LADLTTELQEPA
-531 AEVLVKA
+531 AEVLA
-538 QDSGMEL
+538 QVGDFSPALPNNLAERLTEL
-545 PATLQERLEALTQ
+545 VTQAASELQE
-558 QAKDEL
+558 
-564 QAQGCSK
+564 QGASSAT
-571 ENLQVQRFLNLRYRG
+571 LQVQRFLNLRYRG
-586 TDTSLMI
+586 TDTHLMI
-593 PEPGDGDYAQA
+593 REPDDGNYAQR
-604 FRETYRREYGFELE
+604 FRQTYLREYGFELE
-618 REVLVD
+618 REILVD

-631 SPSPG
+631 APSPS
-636 LRKFPIPKA
+636 LQKFKVSTAEGPAEPIDQ
-645 TDAAVPL
+645 TL
-652 DSTRCYFEGGWQET
+652 CYFENRWHQT
-666 PVFQCESLRAGHVVR
+666 PVFRCELLQAGHQIA

-692 IVIEPDCQAEISEF
+692 IVIEPDCRAEISEYR
-706 GDVVIAVE
+706 DVLIHVK
-714 ARSRREVGRDRDPVQ
+714 ARTHQEVGITRDPIQ

-748 QRTAISTNIKERL
+748 QRTSISTNIKERL
-761 DFSCAVFD
+761 DFSCAIFD
-769 GNGGLV
+769 STGGLV
-775 ANAPHQPV
+775 ANAPHVPV

-795 VRLQGENLR
+795 VRIQGDNLR

-827 TPVWHQDKPLFF
+827 TPCWKDEQPLFY
-839 VASRGHHADIGG
+839 VANRGHHADIGG

-862 TLAEEGA
+862 KLAEEGA
-869 CLKSFKLVEQG
+869 RLKSFKLVENG
-880 AFNEEGITEL
+880 IFNEVGITKL
-890 LQAPAKL
+890 LQAPAQL
-897 PRRPGELPI
+897 SQLPGELPI

-912 ADNLS
+912 TDNLS

-928 GIDLLQEMVQHW
+928 GIDLLQEMVQNW
-940 SLEVVQA
+940 SLEVVQG
-947 YMQHIQDNAEEAVRQ
+947 YMKHIQDNAEESVRM
-962 MLQRL
+962 MLQEL
-967 SLEAG
+967 SAREELPQVG
-972 WPEVTTIAAEDC
+972 TIHAVDY
-984 LDDGSPICLQL
+984 LDDGSPIRLAL
-995 TIDRKDG
+995 TIDRRDG

-1012 PELWGNLNTP
+1012 TELWGNLNAP
-1022 RAVTHSAVLYALR
+1022 KAVTHSAVLYALR

-1041 IPLNQGCLNPIE
+1041 MPLNQGCLNSIE
-1053 IRIPEGSLL
+1053 IRIPDGSLL
-1062 APSDEAA
+1062 SPSEEAA
-1069 VVGGNVLTSQRLTDV
+1069 VVGGNVLTSQRIIDV
-1084 ILKAFDAC
+1084 ILKAFRVC

-1101 LTFGNEG
+1101 LTFGNER

-1123 TWHGQSGVHTHMTN
+1123 SWHGQSGVHTHMTN

-1145 LERRYPVLLRE
+1145 MERRYPVLLRE
-1156 FSIRQGSGGD
+1156 FSIRKGSGGKGEFD
-1166 GQFRGGDGLVRELEF
+1166 GGDGLVRELEF
-1181 LEPLQVAILS
+1181 LEKLQVAILS

-1196 SPFGMRGGL
+1196 APYGMLGGED
-1205 PGQRGRNL
+1205 GQCGRNL
-1213 LQRKGGPLL
+1213 FLRRNGQVL
-1222 NLGGKNEIRVQAGDR
+1222 NLGGKNEIQAHPHDR
-1237 LRLETPGGGG
+1237 FRIETPGGGG
-1247 WGAKRDR
+1247 WGVKKK

>member
-1 MKSAMPRAFRF
+1 MANSFRF

-27 PGEPGFRVVKLLSED
+27 PGDPGFRVVKLLSED
-42 PAHYA
+42 PAHYS

-52 GIRRILEEVTGQ
+52 GIRRILEEVTGR
-64 PLPREG
+64 PYPKEG
-70 FAADAVEW
+70 FVSSDIDW

-93 KGARTLLVTTKG
+93 KGAKTLLVTTKG
-105 FGDLLQIGNQN
+105 FGDLLKIGNQN

-122 LEIRKPELLYAQV
+122 LEIRKPELLYQQV

-140 RVRLKRSDDQQVGTV
+140 RVRLSRSDDSQSGIVGI
-155 GTTGEEFLVL
+155 TGEEFLVL
-165 QAPSLTNLRPA
+165 EKPN
-176 LEQAKAAGIEAVAV
+176 LEQVRNSLEKAKQGGIEAVAV
-190 VFLHAYAFPF
+190 VFLHAYAFPQ
-200 HEQQVGKLAREIG
+200 HEQQVGALARELG
-213 FAQVSLSHEV
+213 FSQVSLSHEV

-248 YLESFRSG
+248 YLDSFRAG
-256 FADGLSQAQLL
+256 FLDGLEQSNLF

-300 TTELGQPV
+300 TTNLGKPV

-321 RYGGEWE
+321 RYSGDWE
-328 YTHESE
+328 HTHESE

-341 APQLDIRTVAAG
+341 AAQLDIRTVAAG

-360 RHGRFEVGPESAGA
+360 RQARFEVGPESAGA

-398 LHPDYFPK
+398 LHPYYFPQ
-406 IFGPHENEALD
+406 IFGSEENESLD
-417 CEGSRQ
+417 LTGART
-423 AMRAL
+423 AL
-428 QAEINQEMKQ
+428 QSLTNQINDEAASA
-438 CGQPPRSLEE
+438 GQLRRTVEE
-448 VALGFLQVANE
+448 VALGFLRVANE

-466 EVSVLRGFD
+466 EVSVQRGFD

-493 ALAREL
+493 ALARDL
-499 GISTVFVHRF
+499 GISLVFVHRF

-519 LADLATERQEPA
+519 LADLTTELQEPA
-531 AEVLVKA
+531 AEVLA
-538 QDSGMEL
+538 QVGDFSPALPNNLAERLTEL
-545 PATLQERLEALTQ
+545 VTQAASELQE
-558 QAKDEL
+558 
-564 QAQGCSK
+564 QGASSAT
-571 ENLQVQRFLNLRYRG
+571 LQVQRFLNLRYRG
-586 TDTSLMI
+586 TDTHLMI
-593 PEPGDGDYAQA
+593 REPDDGNYAQR
-604 FRETYRREYGFELE
+604 FRQTYLREYGFELE
-618 REVLVD
+618 REILVD

-631 SPSPG
+631 APSPS
-636 LRKFPIPKA
+636 LQKFKVSTAEGPAEPIDQ
-645 TDAAVPL
+645 TL
-652 DSTRCYFEGGWQET
+652 CYFENRWHQT
-666 PVFQCESLRAGHVVR
+666 PVFRCELLQAGHQIA

-692 IVIEPDCQAEISEF
+692 IVIEPDCRAEISEYR
-706 GDVVIAVE
+706 DVLIHVK
-714 ARSRREVGRDRDPVQ
+714 ARTHQEVGITRDPIQ

-748 QRTAISTNIKERL
+748 QRTSISTNIKERL
-761 DFSCAVFD
+761 DFSCAIFD
-769 GNGGLV
+769 STGGLV
-775 ANAPHQPV
+775 ANAPHVPV

-795 VRLQGENLR
+795 VRIQGDNLR

-827 TPVWHQDKPLFF
+827 TPCWKDEQPLFY
-839 VASRGHHADIGG
+839 VANRGHHADIGG

-862 TLAEEGA
+862 KLAEEGA
-869 CLKSFKLVEQG
+869 CLKSFKLVENG
-880 AFNEEGITEL
+880 IFNEVGITQL
-890 LQAPAKL
+890 LQAPAQL
-897 PRRPGELPI
+897 SQLPGELPI

-912 ADNLS
+912 TDNLS

-928 GIDLLQEMVQHW
+928 GIDLLQEMVQNW
-940 SLEVVQA
+940 SLEVVQG
-947 YMQHIQDNAEEAVRQ
+947 YMKHIQDNAEESVRM
-962 MLQRL
+962 MLQEL
-967 SLEAG
+967 SAREELPQVG
-972 WPEVTTIAAEDC
+972 TIHAVDY
-984 LDDGSPICLQL
+984 LDDGSPIRLAL
-995 TIDRKDG
+995 TIDRRDG

-1012 PELWGNLNTP
+1012 TELWGNLNAP
-1022 RAVTHSAVLYALR
+1022 KAVTHSAVLYALR

-1041 IPLNQGCLNPIE
+1041 MPLNQGCLNSIE
-1053 IRIPEGSLL
+1053 IRIPDGSLL
-1062 APSDEAA
+1062 SPSEEAA
-1069 VVGGNVLTSQRLTDV
+1069 VVGGNVLTSQRIIDV
-1084 ILKAFDAC
+1084 ILKAFRVC

-1101 LTFGNEG
+1101 LTFGNER

-1123 TWHGQSGVHTHMTN
+1123 SWHGQSGVHTHMTN

-1145 LERRYPVLLRE
+1145 MERRYPVLLRE
-1156 FSIRQGSGGD
+1156 FSIRKGSGGKGEFD
-1166 GQFRGGDGLVRELEF
+1166 GGDGLVRELEF
-1181 LEPLQVAILS
+1181 LEKLQVAILS

-1196 SPFGMRGGL
+1196 APYGMLGGED
-1205 PGQRGRNL
+1205 GQCGRNL
-1213 LQRKGGPLL
+1213 FLRRNGQVL
-1222 NLGGKNEIRVQAGDR
+1222 NLGGKNEIQAHPHDR
-1237 LRLETPGGGG
+1237 FRIETPGGGG
-1247 WGAKRDR
+1247 WGVKKK

>member
-1 MKSAMPRAFRF
+1 MANSFRF

-27 PGEPGFRVVKLLSED
+27 PGDPGFRVVKLLSED
-42 PAHYA
+42 PAHYS

-52 GIRRILEEVTGQ
+52 GIRRILEEVTGR
-64 PLPREG
+64 PYPKEG
-70 FAADAVEW
+70 FVSSDIDW

-93 KGARTLLVTTKG
+93 KGAKTLLVTTKG
-105 FGDLLQIGNQN
+105 FGDLLKIGNQN

-122 LEIRKPELLYAQV
+122 LEIRKPELLYQQV

-140 RVRLKRSDDQQVGTV
+140 RVRLSRSDDSQSGIV

-165 QAPSLTNLRPA
+165 EKPN
-176 LEQAKAAGIEAVAV
+176 LEQVRNSLEKAKQGGIEAVAV
-190 VFLHAYAFPF
+190 VFLHAYAFPQ
-200 HEQQVGKLAREIG
+200 HEQQVGALARELG
-213 FAQVSLSHEV
+213 FSQVSLSHEV

-248 YLESFRSG
+248 YLDSFRAG
-256 FADGLSQAQLL
+256 FLDGLEQSNLF

-300 TTELGQPV
+300 TTNLGKPV

-321 RYGGEWE
+321 RYSGDWE
-328 YTHESE
+328 HTHESE

-341 APQLDIRTVAAG
+341 AAQLDIRTVAAG

-360 RHGRFEVGPESAGA
+360 RQARFEVGPESAGA

-398 LHPDYFPK
+398 LHPDYFPQ
-406 IFGPHENEALD
+406 IFGSEENESLD
-417 CEGSRQ
+417 LTGART
-423 AMRAL
+423 AL
-428 QAEINQEMKQ
+428 QSLTNQINDEAASA
-438 CGQPPRSLEE
+438 GQLRRTVEE
-448 VALGFLQVANE
+448 VALGFLRVANE
-459 TMIRPIR
+459 NMIRPIR
-466 EVSVLRGFD
+466 EVSVQRGFD

-493 ALAREL
+493 ALARDL
-499 GISTVFVHRF
+499 GISLVFVHRF

-519 LADLATERQEPA
+519 LADLTTELQEPA
-531 AEVLVKA
+531 AEVLA
-538 QDSGMEL
+538 QVGDFSPALPNNLAERLTEL
-545 PATLQERLEALTQ
+545 VTQAASELQE
-558 QAKDEL
+558 
-564 QAQGCSK
+564 QGASSAT
-571 ENLQVQRFLNLRYRG
+571 LQVQRFLNLRYRG
-586 TDTSLMI
+586 TDTHLMI
-593 PEPGDGDYAQA
+593 REPDDGNYAQR
-604 FRETYRREYGFELE
+604 FRQTYLREYGFELE
-618 REVLVD
+618 REILVD

-631 SPSPG
+631 APSPS
-636 LRKFPIPKA
+636 LQKFKVSTAEGPAEPIDQ
-645 TDAAVPL
+645 TL
-652 DSTRCYFEGGWQET
+652 CYFENRWHQT
-666 PVFQCESLRAGHVVR
+666 PVFRCELLQAGHQIA

-692 IVIEPDCQAEISEF
+692 IVIEPDCRAEISEYR
-706 GDVVIAVE
+706 DVLIHVK
-714 ARSRREVGRDRDPVQ
+714 ARTHQEVGITRDPIQ

-748 QRTAISTNIKERL
+748 QRTSISTNIKERL
-761 DFSCAVFD
+761 DFSCAIFD
-769 GNGGLV
+769 STGGLV
-775 ANAPHQPV
+775 ANAPHVPV

-795 VRLQGENLR
+795 VRIQGDNLR

-827 TPVWHQDKPLFF
+827 TPCWKDEQPLFY
-839 VASRGHHADIGG
+839 VANRGHHADIGG

-862 TLAEEGA
+862 KLAEEGA
-869 CLKSFKLVEQG
+869 RLKSFKLVENG
-880 AFNEEGITEL
+880 IFNEVGITEL
-890 LQAPAKL
+890 LQAPAQL
-897 PRRPGELPI
+897 SQLPGELPI

-912 ADNLS
+912 TDNLS

-928 GIDLLQEMVQHW
+928 GIDLLQEMVQNW
-940 SLEVVQA
+940 SLEVVQG
-947 YMQHIQDNAEEAVRQ
+947 YMKHIQDNAEESVRM
-962 MLQRL
+962 MLQEL
-967 SLEAG
+967 SAREELPQVG
-972 WPEVTTIAAEDC
+972 TIHAVDY
-984 LDDGSPICLQL
+984 LDDGSPIRLAL
-995 TIDRKDG
+995 TIDRRDG

-1012 PELWGNLNTP
+1012 TELWGNLNAP
-1022 RAVTHSAVLYALR
+1022 KAVTHSAVLYALR

-1041 IPLNQGCLNPIE
+1041 MPLNQGCLNSIE
-1053 IRIPEGSLL
+1053 IHIPDGSLL
-1062 APSDEAA
+1062 SPSEEAA
-1069 VVGGNVLTSQRLTDV
+1069 VVGGNVLTSQRIIDV
-1084 ILKAFDAC
+1084 ILKAFRVC

-1101 LTFGNEG
+1101 LTFGNER

-1123 TWHGQSGVHTHMTN
+1123 SWHGQSGVHTHMTN

-1145 LERRYPVLLRE
+1145 MERRYPVLLRE
-1156 FSIRQGSGGD
+1156 FSIRKGSGGKGEFD
-1166 GQFRGGDGLVRELEF
+1166 GGDGLVRELEF
-1181 LEPLQVAILS
+1181 LEELQVAILS

-1196 SPFGMRGGL
+1196 APYGMLGGED
-1205 PGQRGRNL
+1205 GQCGRNL
-1213 LQRKGGPLL
+1213 FLRRNGQVL
-1222 NLGGKNEIRVQAGDR
+1222 NLGGKNEIQAHPHDR
-1237 LRLETPGGGG
+1237 FRIETPGGGG
-1247 WGAKRDR
+1247 WGVKKK

>member
-1 MKSAMPRAFRF
+1 MANSFRF

-27 PGEPGFRVVKLLSED
+27 PGDPGFRVVKLLSED
-42 PAHYA
+42 PAHYS

-52 GIRRILEEVTGQ
+52 GIRRILEEVTGR
-64 PLPREG
+64 PYPKEG
-70 FAADAVEW
+70 FVSSDIDW

-93 KGARTLLVTTKG
+93 KGAKTLLVTTKG
-105 FGDLLQIGNQN
+105 FGDLLKIGNQN

-122 LEIRKPELLYAQV
+122 LEIRKPELLYQQV

-140 RVRLKRSDDQQVGTV
+140 RVRLSRSDDSQSGIV

-165 QAPSLTNLRPA
+165 EKPN
-176 LEQAKAAGIEAVAV
+176 LEQVRNSLEKAKQGGIEAVAV
-190 VFLHAYAFPF
+190 VFLHAYAFPQ
-200 HEQQVGKLAREIG
+200 HEQQVGALARELG
-213 FAQVSLSHEV
+213 FSQVSLSHEV

-248 YLESFRSG
+248 YLDSFRAG
-256 FADGLSQAQLL
+256 FLDGLEQSNLF

-300 TTELGQPV
+300 TTNLGKPV

-321 RYGGEWE
+321 RYSGDWE
-328 YTHESE
+328 HTHESE

-341 APQLDIRTVAAG
+341 AAQLDIRTVAAG

-360 RHGRFEVGPESAGA
+360 RQARFEVGPESAGA

-398 LHPDYFPK
+398 LHPDYFPQ
-406 IFGPHENEALD
+406 IFGSEENESLD
-417 CEGSRQ
+417 LTGART
-423 AMRAL
+423 AL
-428 QAEINQEMKQ
+428 QSLTNQINDEAASA
-438 CGQPPRSLEE
+438 GQLRRTVEE
-448 VALGFLQVANE
+448 VALGFLRVANE

-466 EVSVLRGFD
+466 EVSVQRGFD

-493 ALAREL
+493 ALARDL
-499 GISTVFVHRF
+499 GISLVFVHRF

-519 LADLATERQEPA
+519 LADLTTELQEPA
-531 AEVLVKA
+531 ADVLA
-538 QDSGMEL
+538 QVGDFSPALPNNLAERLTEL
-545 PATLQERLEALTQ
+545 VTQAASELQE
-558 QAKDEL
+558 
-564 QAQGCSK
+564 QGASSAT
-571 ENLQVQRFLNLRYRG
+571 LQVQRFLNLRYRG
-586 TDTSLMI
+586 TDTHLMI
-593 PEPGDGDYAQA
+593 REPDDGNYAQR
-604 FRETYRREYGFELE
+604 FRQTYLREYGFELE
-618 REVLVD
+618 REILVD

-631 SPSPG
+631 APSPS
-636 LRKFPIPKA
+636 LQKFKVPTAEGPAEPIDQ
-645 TDAAVPL
+645 TL
-652 DSTRCYFEGGWQET
+652 CYFENRWHQT
-666 PVFQCESLRAGHVVR
+666 PVFRCELLQAGHQIA

-692 IVIEPDCQAEISEF
+692 IVIEPDCRAEISEYR
-706 GDVVIAVE
+706 DVLIHVK
-714 ARSRREVGRDRDPVQ
+714 ARTHREVGITRDPIQ

-748 QRTAISTNIKERL
+748 QRTSISTNIKERL
-761 DFSCAVFD
+761 DFSCAIFD
-769 GNGGLV
+769 STGGLV
-775 ANAPHQPV
+775 ANAPHVPV

-795 VRLQGENLR
+795 VRIQGDNLR

-827 TPVWHQDKPLFF
+827 TPCWKDEQPLFY
-839 VASRGHHADIGG
+839 VANRGHHADIGG

-862 TLAEEGA
+862 KLAEEGA
-869 CLKSFKLVEQG
+869 RLKSFKLVENG
-880 AFNEEGITEL
+880 IFNEVGITEL
-890 LQAPAKL
+890 LQAPAQL
-897 PRRPGELPI
+897 SQLPGELPI

-912 ADNLS
+912 TDNLS

-928 GIDLLQEMVQHW
+928 GIDLLQEMVQNW
-940 SLEVVQA
+940 SLEVVQG
-947 YMQHIQDNAEEAVRQ
+947 YMKHIQDNAEESVRM
-962 MLQRL
+962 MLQEL
-967 SLEAG
+967 SAREELPQVG
-972 WPEVTTIAAEDC
+972 TIHAVDY
-984 LDDGSPICLQL
+984 LDDGSPIRLAL
-995 TIDRKDG
+995 TIDRRDG

-1012 PELWGNLNTP
+1012 TELWGNLNAP
-1022 RAVTHSAVLYALR
+1022 KAVTHSAVLYALR

-1041 IPLNQGCLNPIE
+1041 MPLNQGCLNSIE
-1053 IRIPEGSLL
+1053 IHIPDGSLL
-1062 APSDEAA
+1062 SPSEEAD
-1069 VVGGNVLTSQRLTDV
+1069 VVGGNVLTSQRIIDV
-1084 ILKAFDAC
+1084 ILKAFRVC

-1101 LTFGNEG
+1101 LTFGNER

-1123 TWHGQSGVHTHMTN
+1123 SWHGQSGVHTHMTN

-1145 LERRYPVLLRE
+1145 MERRYPVLLRE
-1156 FSIRQGSGGD
+1156 FSIRKGSGGKGEFD
-1166 GQFRGGDGLVRELEF
+1166 GGDGLVRELEF
-1181 LEPLQVAILS
+1181 LEKLQVAILS

-1196 SPFGMRGGL
+1196 APYGMLGGED
-1205 PGQRGRNL
+1205 GQCGRNL
-1213 LQRKGGPLL
+1213 FLRRNGQVL
-1222 NLGGKNEIRVQAGDR
+1222 NLGGKNEIQAHPHDR
-1237 LRLETPGGGG
+1237 FRIETPGGGG
-1247 WGAKRDR
+1247 WGVKKK